1 MFDGLNKLIFD
12 RSKLVLA
19 YLHQILDIFI
29 ILFVLKMTISGTD
42 AKIFGWCCIEWSIIL
57 PFEIYFFSNELIT
70 LFTNL
75 EIDN

>member
-42 AKIFGWCCIEWSIIL
+42 AKIFGWCIEWSIIL